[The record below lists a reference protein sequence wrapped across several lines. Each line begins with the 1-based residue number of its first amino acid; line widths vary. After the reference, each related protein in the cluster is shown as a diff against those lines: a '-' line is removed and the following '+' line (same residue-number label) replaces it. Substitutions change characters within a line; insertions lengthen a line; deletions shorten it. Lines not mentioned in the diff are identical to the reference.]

1 MNSDKDFDNL
11 ERRCPRLESK
21 ITFRYCLISGED
33 DNPCWKIFDCW
44 WEQFDVASYLKAH
57 LPAEVFEKL
66 VETAAVQPK
75 NKLTSIVEIAEQ
87 AKQQKKK

>member
-11 ERRCPRLESK
+11 ERRCPRLGSK